1 MNIGIIGAGYMGSMH
16 ARIISKLP
24 GCALCGITAKTPA
37 KASLLAKEL
46 NVEFVGS
53 IKELLQVEDI
63 DVIDICSP
71 TETHS
76 EIACRCMEAGKHVII
91 EYPICTNK
99 IELDELR
106 KASRKSGKA
115 CAGAYYSRFQSQYK
129 YFFELSKTDEIGEIR
144 SLSISRKSSSVFSS
158 NDIVNNLMAQ
168 DIDAAVQLLGLPL
181 SVECMNNQQNDCV
194 LVFKYESAIVTIDGS
209 TNMHDN
215 YPFTTRHSVSGKN
228 GSATLD
234 WSFVDCPKFKMV
246 YSNNSGQRTLDI
258 GDYDPYQYELEH
270 IINGIAVK
278 NTANFDIESM
288 YNSANLAFK
297 CRDMLKK

>member
-16 ARIISKLP
+16 ARIISNLP

-53 IKELLQVEDI
+53 IKELLQDEDI

-144 SLSISRKSSSVFSS
+144 SLSI
-158 NDIVNNLMAQ
+158 
-168 DIDAAVQLLGLPL
+168 
-181 SVECMNNQQNDCV
+181 
-194 LVFKYESAIVTIDGS
+194 
-209 TNMHDN
+209 
-215 YPFTTRHSVSGKN
+215 
-228 GSATLD
+228 
-234 WSFVDCPKFKMV
+234 
-246 YSNNSGQRTLDI
+246 
-258 GDYDPYQYELEH
+258 
-270 IINGIAVK
+270 
-278 NTANFDIESM
+278 
-288 YNSANLAFK
+288 
-297 CRDMLKK
+297 